1 MALPPARVVRKAGIS
16 VAPPAVPWATRLADA
31 EAGLGPRTRSL
42 LGAIVGLWPVT
53 AVVMLA
59 GALLWASVISGSP

>member
-1 MALPPARVVRKAGIS
+1 MALPSARVVRTAGIE
-16 VAPPAVPWATRLADA
+16 VARPAVPWATRLAEV

-53 AVVMLA
+53 AIVMLA
-59 GALLWASVISGSP
+59 GGLLWASVLSGSP